1 MFNNTQNM
9 NNDNEASQI
18 LKICRLNITLLQKIK
33 SVINSKTYFFL
44 LASNQTD
51 KNITTEKVLEE
62 RKGVHLI

>member
-9 NNDNEASQI
+9 NNDNEPSQI
-18 LKICRLNITLLQKIK
+18 LKYAALILRYYKKIK

-51 KNITTEKVLEE
+51 INITTEKILEE
-62 RKGVHLI
+62 TKSVPLI